1 VNPVPNP
8 IPEAAAEA
16 YAAGVAAAGGMLT
29 DRVIAGAT
37 VAVRLAVEHADDP
50 RILEV
55 TLDLGKLE
63 GLWARLFQRREDLIR
78 YHSRLVAKAWR
89 ELLTAELVTEAVR
102 ALHRAH
108 REQPGPA
115 EWKLAVAA
123 AAAGLLASLRSR
135 PEFTGVRQAV
145 RDALAAAQAEGAA
158 AGAVLAADRAGLPSP
173 DWDTEFDTALDAV
186 DGRYQLWADADAWTG
201 RLLDRASWTF
211 QRALADDPDTEDDAA
226 LANSAVRALNDA
238 DHGPVPFTVDWAMTA
253 AAAAGALAAYT
264 AQGHS
269 QAGWVTAGDGRVCR
283 MCDTNEANGP
293 YPLIE
298 FPTLP
303 AHPGCRCQAVPA

>member
-1 VNPVPNP
+1 VNPVPNST
-8 IPEAAAEA
+8 PEAAAEA

-55 TLDLGKLE
+55 ILDLGTLE

-78 YHSRLVAKAWR
+78 HHNRLVAKTWR
-89 ELLTAELVTEAVR
+89 ELLTAELIADAVR
-102 ALHRAH
+102 ALRRTHTER
-108 REQPGPA
+108 PGPA

-135 PEFTGVRQAV
+135 PQLTALRQAV

-158 AGAVLAADRAGLPSP
+158 AGAVLAADRGGLPLP

-186 DGRYQLWADADAWTG
+186 DGRYQLWADADTWTG
-201 RLLDRASWTF
+201 RLLDRAGWTF
-211 QRALADDPDTEDDAA
+211 QRALGDDPGAEDDDA
-226 LANSAVRALNDA
+226 LTDDALRFLNDA
-238 DHGPVPFTVDWAMTA
+238 DSGPVPFTVDWAMTA
-253 AAAAGALAAYT
+253 AAASGALAAYT
-264 AQGHS
+264 AQGQR
-269 QAGWVTAGDGRVCR
+269 QAAWLSVGDGRVCQA
-283 MCDTNEANGP
+283 CDTNEANGP